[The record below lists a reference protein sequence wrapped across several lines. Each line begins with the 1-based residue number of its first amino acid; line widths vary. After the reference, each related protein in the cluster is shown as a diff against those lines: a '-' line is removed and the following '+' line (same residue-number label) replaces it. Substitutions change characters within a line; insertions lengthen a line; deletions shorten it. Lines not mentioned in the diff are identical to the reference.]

1 MVVGVQE
8 GSPGLVLTHPNRD
21 KAECKVMRAIV
32 SGLLV
37 ASAVALFVVIIGG
50 WDQLVGLIELQ
61 IAYGAIYLLMAFYV
75 ARWKRGVLPL
85 AAALATLLA
94 IFAAISAPQWL
105 ARDKPGFIS
114 PTLDNEFLGL
124 VTLLILVLQ
133 LLVIVSALVAFRQE
147 WSVELEVGANTVDGG
162 SGDSSQSRPVI
173 PTRVTVDGDIAT

>member
-1 MVVGVQE
+1 MFHHFA
-8 GSPGLVLTHPNRD
+8 GSDKIILTLQDGWCGSIERIVDLHDVSRLSQHRGQCGPGPT
-21 KAECKVMRAIV
+21 M
-32 SGLLV
+32 
-37 ASAVALFVVIIGG
+37 SAG
-50 WDQLVGLIELQ
+50 
-61 IAYGAIYLLMAFYV
+61 
-75 ARWKRGVLPL
+75 WKRGVLPL

-133 LLVIVSALVAFRQE
+133 LLMIVAALVAFRQE